1 MEVQFKKFNEI
12 WLNYSNISIPTPQD
26 FDKYI
31 LIIYQIRKNNFDF
44 TEYKNDFIDL
54 IEILSTAIL
63 YHKYNYDYSNDIDI
77 DIDKNNNYEFDE
89 ELNCCCKIKNY
100 LNSKN

>member
-12 WLNYSNISIPTPQD
+12 WLNYSNISISTPHD

-44 TEYKNDFIDL
+44 SEYKNDFINL
-54 IEILSTAIL
+54 IEILSTTIL
-63 YHKYNYDYSNDIDI
+63 CYKHNSNNCDNIIDYDEND
-77 DIDKNNNYEFDE
+77 NYEYDE
-89 ELNCCCKIKNY
+89 ELNCCYNIKKY
-100 LNSKN
+100 LNSEY

>member
-12 WLNYSNISIPTPQD
+12 WLNYSNISIPTPHD
-26 FDKYI
+26 FNKYI

-44 TEYKNDFIDL
+44 TEYKNDFINL

-63 YHKYNYDYSNDIDI
+63 YYKYNYDYRNDI

>member
-12 WLNYSNISIPTPQD
+12 WLNYSDITIPTPQD

-44 TEYKNDFIDL
+44 TEYKNDFINL
-54 IEILSTAIL
+54 IEILSTTIL
-63 YHKYNYDYSNDIDI
+63 CYKYNTNYCDDTNEYDE
-77 DIDKNNNYEFDE
+77 NNSYEYDE
-89 ELNCCCKIKNY
+89 ELNCCYNIKNY
-100 LNSKN
+100 LNSEY